1 MEVYIAW
8 YLTAVKTAVVV
19 TDKNFV
25 FHSIPQAVKK
35 KKKKEKQSSETG
47 SEMNKKERNKAGT
60 IIYMKNSRVPL

>member
-1 MEVYIAW
+1 MEVYITW

-35 KKKKEKQSSETG
+35 KKEKQSSATG

-60 IIYMKNSRVPL
+60 IIYLKSSCVPL